1 MVDKAEILLQ
11 YATDDLYTKEDMYFK
26 GFKMKVFLT
35 FFTLQMHI
43 NSKKEFLDS
52 AGDKDFNKF
61 F

>member
-1 MVDKAEILLQ
+1 
-11 YATDDLYTKEDMYFK
+11 
-26 GFKMKVFLT
+26 MKVFLT